1 MNTNQ
6 IITHMYHKY
15 ASAKLVAEELNITTE
30 KVWEEI
36 KLNQSCRKYINL
48 IRTFYPLSLEKEL
61 K

>member
-1 MNTNQ
+1 
-6 IITHMYHKY
+6 MYHKY